1 MTTPENITPEIPATE
16 PKTIVSVNSRGGS
29 SNNAAGKLFFVVL
42 VLAVVFIA
50 ALFAFNHWRAGKKAT
65 EVASEKV
72 NKDENKPA
80 AVGQRR
86 QFDTDP
92 PPLPEGANGTHGNQ
106 SASSANAGAVTNP
119 CGDGMPGTVML
130 GPDGK
135 PMMGPNGTPM
145 RVCKDGRVIVPAVEG
160 SGAQMSSAPG
170 GQRQPSYNNQQSS
183 GTGTPPPSRY
193 AGDVVMTT
201 SSSSSSPSGGGSPYQ
216 PAPSGG
222 NSSNMATLAVLQ
234 NMLAQSQKAQA
245 GSGSSF
251 ASTSQTQSSSSN
263 SGAQASQGASPAG
276 SIGSLLTPS
285 QTPMVTA
292 SMIGDQNMILP
303 KGRSI
308 DCGLSMRLIN
318 EVAGMASCVVSRD
331 VYSDNGRVVL
341 LEHGSEATGEYTAAM
356 AQGQRR
362 LFVLWTRIKTPSGV
376 VINLNSPGADGLG
389 TSGLEG
395 YVDNHWWDRLGAAF
409 MLSIVQDAIA
419 YETAK
424 STPPGGT
431 NVYQNTAAT
440 GNRMAEKV
448 LDNTINIKP
457 TLYKNQG
464 DRGTIYVSRD
474 LDFGS
479 VYALRA
485 R

>member
-1 MTTPENITPEIPATE
+1 MTQENNTPETVTPE
-16 PKTIVSVNSRGGS
+16 PKSIVSVNSRGGS
-29 SNNAAGKLFFVVL
+29 SNNAAGKLFFVFMIIAIVL
-42 VLAVVFIA
+42 VGGL
-50 ALFAFNHWRAGKKAT
+50 LTFNHWRAGNKVKQAA
-65 EVASEKV
+65 EEKV

-80 AVGQRR
+80 TVGQHR

-92 PPLPEGANGTHGNQ
+92 PPLPEGASGTHGNQ
-106 SASSANAGAVTNP
+106 SASSASAGVVPNP
-119 CGDGMPGTVML
+119 CSDGSPGTVML
-130 GPDGK
+130 GSDGK
-135 PMMGPNGTPM
+135 PMIGPNGSPM
-145 RVCKDGRVIVPAVEG
+145 RVCKDGRVVVPAVEG
-160 SGAQMSSAPG
+160 SGGQFNAATG
-170 GQRQPSYNNQQSS
+170 GRNTNQQ

-193 AGDVVMTT
+193 AGDVVMT
-201 SSSSSSPSGGGSPYQ
+201 SSSSSSSGGASYQ

-222 NSSNMATLAVLQ
+222 NSSSMATLAILQ

-251 ASTSQTQSSSSN
+251 TSTSQTQNGSN
-263 SGAQASQGASPAG
+263 GSGTQASQGASPAG

-308 DCGLSMRLIN
+308 DCGLSMRLVN

-424 STPPGGT
+424 STPPGGN